1 MNGANPLYIFIN
13 QCMSGV
19 GGGQRYVLA
28 KARWLI
34 ERGWHVIVCHVQ
46 NGKVMLNHEG
56 IQFFDIPELR
66 AAPRLLGKKRTE
78 EIIRNVLSQFPD
90 SQTVYVE
97 SSAPYLGMWGEE
109 FARAAHGKHLCYIL
123 EETPKI
129 EDVNFLRFKRKRHE
143 LAFIKNTI
151 AKAAFGDY
159 SGKEQDYDDCLL
171 EAHTP
176 SPIEDLPFEG
186 KIIDADYTIGCISRL
201 EKPAVKLMLDGILD
215 FCSKNITTSLTVVL
229 VGDTPY
235 ESVKKEI
242 AEYGNKLTNLNVQV
256 LGYLSPIPRQLI
268 KKFDVFIGKA
278 GAATTCAKEGVPTI
292 RYTLDTDEVAGFD
305 RIVEV
310 DGKAV
315 IQTAQPCG
323 EDLTSLLEYALLKG
337 GLDKIREMNAI
348 KCMASPMDYSDHMNF
363 IPASN
368 TKDYYDCFNSRISMS
383 RLLVSYWIKMFGNTR
398 YENAL
403 IAFRSCFGKR
413 A

>member
-1 MNGANPLYIFIN
+1 MNSAKPLYVFIN

-28 KARWLI
+28 KAKWLI
-34 ERGWHVIVCHVQ
+34 ERGWRVIVCHVQ
-46 NGKVMLNHEG
+46 NGEVMLNHEG

-66 AAPRLLGKKRTE
+66 AAPRILGKKRTE
-78 EIIRNVLSQFPD
+78 EIIGNVLGHFLD
-90 SQTVYVE
+90 SRTVYVE

-109 FARAAHGKHLCYIL
+109 FARVSGGKHLCYVL
-123 EETPKI
+123 EETPKA
-129 EDVNFLRFKRKRHE
+129 EDINFLRFKRKRHE

-151 AKAAFGDY
+151 AKTAFGDC
-159 SGKEQDYDDCLL
+159 SSSEQDYDDCLL
-171 EAHTP
+171 EAYSP

-186 KIIDADYTIGCISRL
+186 KIVNADYTIGCISRL
-201 EKPAVKLMLDGILD
+201 EKPAVKLMLDGIVD
-215 FCSKNITTSLTVVL
+215 FCSKNTATSLTVVL

-242 AEYGNKLTNLNVQV
+242 AEYDNKLPNLNVQS

-268 KKFDVFIGKA
+268 KEFDVFIGKA
-278 GAATTCAKEGVPTI
+278 GAATACAGEGIPTI

-310 DGKAV
+310 DGKAA
-315 IQTAQPCG
+315 IQMSQASGANLP
-323 EDLTSLLEYALLKG
+323 SLLEYALIQG
-337 GLDKIREMNAI
+337 GLDEIRELNAI
-348 KCMASPMDYSDHMNF
+348 KCAVSPVDYSDHMDF
-363 IPASN
+363 IPNSN
-368 TKDYYDCFNSRISMS
+368 AKDYYDCYSSRIGMD